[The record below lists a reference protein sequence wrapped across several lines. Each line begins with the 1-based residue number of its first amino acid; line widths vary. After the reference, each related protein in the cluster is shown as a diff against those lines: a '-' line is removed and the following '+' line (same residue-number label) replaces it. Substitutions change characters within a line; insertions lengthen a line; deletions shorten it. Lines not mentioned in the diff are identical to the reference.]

1 MDPTYIIGTVI
12 TILTLGFSLYATFR
26 KNIAAHK
33 TTQGKINA
41 VIQTAQTQQSKID
54 QLAKDVETLSQL
66 IKKI

>member
-12 TILTLGFSLYATFR
+12 TILTLGLSLYATFR

-41 VIQTAQTQQSKID
+41 AIQTAQTQQSKID